1 MSASRRCRQKPTA
14 SPHARLVAV
23 VPVRGLRGSKT
34 RLRDHFAEQ
43 ERATLTTVMLRHV
56 LTAVHDAA
64 VVDRIAV
71 VTPDPAVASALPP
84 PTESIEVVRQPEGQS
99 GLNSA
104 LLIGRGWAAGLGA
117 DAMLVLSADLPLL
130 RPEHLRTLVSQEA
143 PVVIATDRHGT
154 GTNGLLLREPLAE
167 AFTFSFGEHS
177 ALRHVAEADR
187 LGLHVVRVET
197 PGTAFDLD
205 TPEDWASLPGD
216 VQHALVPAR
225 RGMMETASCP

>member
-1 MSASRRCRQKPTA
+1 MSLNRWQRTNARASQGE
-14 SPHARLVAV
+14 RLVVV

-34 RLRDHFAEQ
+34 RLRDFFDEQ
-43 ERATLTTVMLRHV
+43 ERVALTAAMLRHV
-56 LTAVHDAA
+56 LSAVRDAA
-64 VVDRIAV
+64 LADRIAV
-71 VTPDPAVASALPP
+71 VTPDPAVVSALSSPP
-84 PTESIEVVRQPEGQS
+84 QGIEVVRQPERQN

-130 RPEHLRTLVSQEA
+130 RPEHVRALVAQEA
-143 PVVIATDRHGT
+143 PVIIATDRHGT

-167 AFTFSFGEHS
+167 AFTFSFGEQS

-187 LGLHVVRVET
+187 LGLNVVRVET

-205 TPEDWASLPGD
+205 TPDDWASLPHD
-216 VQHALVPAR
+216 VQHSLLPAR
-225 RGMMETASCP
+225 RGVMETTSCP